1 MERYIVTAENGYDCD
16 MDGVVNPAFCVDCRS
31 GGSIIDT
38 DKAMWWQQR
47 HNALIMYLQQQT
59 DLSISEY
66 AHCITQMQGYG
77 TGYAGSW
84 DWL

>member
-1 MERYIVTAENGYDCD
+1 

-66 AHCITQMQGYG
+66 AHCITQIRAAERVMQDHGIGYDTYEHPIKV
-77 TGYAGSW
+77 TGV
-84 DWL
+84 